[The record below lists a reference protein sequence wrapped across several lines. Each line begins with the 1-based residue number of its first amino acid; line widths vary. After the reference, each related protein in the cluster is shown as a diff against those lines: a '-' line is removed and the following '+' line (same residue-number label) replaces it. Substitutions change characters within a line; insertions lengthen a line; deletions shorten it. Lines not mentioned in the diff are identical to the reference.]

1 MNELFNH
8 IKTWLV
14 SKLRSEKAINRRMP
28 PQVTSEQEAIAEY
41 KDLLL
46 KQEYKISELEG
57 EIASLKIANSICE
70 VRIEAYEAQ
79 QSNSILGDIQQLF
92 ANQTNKGIR
101 KYGESVRA
109 DNLTQVEWCQHALEE
124 HADSMVYLMALKKS
138 LEESEANGFK
148 TS

>member
-1 MNELFNH
+1 MLEQM
-8 IKTWLV
+8 KTWLV
-14 SKLRSEKAINRRMP
+14 SKFGNKKSINRRLSS
-28 PQVTSEQEAIAEY
+28 QVTTEGDAIAEY
-41 KDLLL
+41 KAMLLN
-46 KQEYKISELEG
+46 KEYKIAEMEG
-57 EIASLKIANSICE
+57 VIASLKIAKAVCE

-92 ANQTNKGIR
+92 VNQTNKGIR

-109 DNLTQVEWCQHALEE
+109 DNLTPDEWCQHALEE

-138 LEESEANGFK
+138 LEESEADGLE

>member
-1 MNELFNH
+1 MFKH
-8 IKTWLV
+8 TKTWLAK
-14 SKLRSEKAINRRMP
+14 KLDVKRTTQSINRRITP
-28 PQVTSEQEAIAEY
+28 EETSEQEAIAEY

-46 KQEYKISELEG
+46 KQEYKICELEG
-57 EIASLKIANSICE
+57 EITSLKISNSICE

-79 QSNSILGDIQQLF
+79 QSNSILVDIQQLF

-138 LEESEANGFK
+138 LEESESNGFK